1 MLEQLVD
8 GLRSLGY
15 DITSTQLQMF
25 ELYRSELLRWNEYSN
40 LTAIT
45 DPDQIETRH
54 FLDSITPLQLLDA
67 LNSSDYRLTIL
78 DVGSGAG
85 FPGIPLK
92 LILPHSRLV
101 MLEATG
107 KKVAFLV
114 HLVDLLHLDDTEVVQ
129 ERAEVLAHSASHRE
143 HYSLV
148 VARAVAPL
156 RTLAEICLPFTSL
169 GGLFVAFK
177 KGDMTQELFE
187 ARNAV
192 SRLGGG
198 ESRITEVR
206 LPQLPDQRCLVSIT
220 KAYPSP
226 NRYPRRIGIPFKRPL

>member
-1 MLEQLVD
+1 MLDQLVD

-15 DITSTQLQMF
+15 ETSSTQLKMF

-54 FLDSITPLQLLDA
+54 FLDSITPLQTLDA
-67 LNSSDYRLTIL
+67 LNLSDGGLTIL

-92 LILPHSRLV
+92 LILPHARLV

-114 HLVDLLHLDDTEVVQ
+114 HMVNLLHLDDTEVVQ
-129 ERAEVLAHSASHRE
+129 ERAEVLAHSSSHRE
-143 HYSLV
+143 RYSLV

-156 RTLAEICLPFTSL
+156 RTLAELCLPFTSL
-169 GGLFVAFK
+169 GGLFVASK
-177 KGDMTQELFE
+177 KGDLKQELNE
-187 ARNAV
+187 ARNAI
-192 SRLGGG
+192 SLLGGG
-198 ESRITEVR
+198 EARSIEVR
-206 LPQLPDQRCLVSIT
+206 LPKLPDQRCLVSIT
-220 KAYPSP
+220 KLSPSP
-226 NRYPRRIGIPFKRPL
+226 NRYPRRSGIPFKRPL